1 MIIDASNMPQTVN
14 NVFIVILAI
23 SVALLALI
31 TFLMIYFVIKYHR
44 KKNTKPK
51 DIEGNLLLEIVWTV
65 IPTLLVLGMFYY
77 GWIGYKIMREVP
89 EDALE
94 IDVVGRMWAWEFEY
108 ENGMKT
114 DTLYVPQNKAIKL
127 NLRSQD
133 VLHSFFIPA
142 FRVKHD
148 VVPGLEDG
156 FLWFNPTDLGA
167 YDVLCTEFCGQEHA
181 YMKTKV
187 VVIPEEE
194 YNSWYGKPADTT
206 SVEQSEL
213 SDSTTEPPAD
223 KIPEGLALLTNEG
236 CIACHTLDGTPMVA
250 TSLKGLFGRKQIV
263 ISNGVE
269 RRITIDEAYFRK
281 SIVEPGADIV
291 KGYDNMMPAPDEPL
305 SEDDIQAMISYIKGL

>member
-1 MIIDASNMPQTVN
+1 MIIDASSMPQTVN

-51 DIEGNLLLEIVWTV
+51 DIEGNLVLEIVWTV

-89 EDALE
+89 EDAME

-148 VVPGLEDG
+148 VVPGLENG
-156 FLWFNPTDLGA
+156 FLWFNPTDLGS

-187 VVIPEEE
+187 VVIPQEE
-194 YNSWYGKPADTT
+194 YDSWYGTPADTT
-206 SVEQSEL
+206 ATGQAQSDE
-213 SDSTTEPPAD
+213 DSAEAPAD
-223 KIPEGLALLTNEG
+223 NIPEGLALLTNEG

-250 TSLKGLFGRKQIV
+250 TSFKGLFGRKQIV

-269 RRITIDEAYFRK
+269 RRITIDDEYFKK

-291 KGYDNMMPAPDEPL
+291 KGYDNMMPVPDEPL
-305 SEDDIQAMISYIKGL
+305 SEDDMKAMIAYIKGL